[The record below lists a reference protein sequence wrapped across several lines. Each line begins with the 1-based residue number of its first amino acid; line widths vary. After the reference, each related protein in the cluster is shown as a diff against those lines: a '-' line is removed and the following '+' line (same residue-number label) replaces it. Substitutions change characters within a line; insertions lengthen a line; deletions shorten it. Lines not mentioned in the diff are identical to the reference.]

1 LGPLS
6 SSQKFFNSQLDNS
19 FIYDYMINESYNHV
33 VIYGGRV
40 LELKAE
46 ILKALAQPTR
56 LKILECLRTGEKCIC
71 DIVPAIN
78 GEQSNISRHISLMQK
93 SNLVTTRK
101 DGVKVMVKVRDP
113 KIFDILDRV
122 SSILRSRMD
131 EQSRLMR
138 AI

>member
-1 LGPLS
+1 MEEL
-6 SSQKFFNSQLDNS
+6 
-19 FIYDYMINESYNHV
+19 MEE
-33 VIYGGRV
+33 RV

-56 LKILECLRTGEKCIC
+56 LRILELLRDGERCIC
-71 DIVPAIN
+71 EIVPAIN

-101 DGVKVMVKVRDP
+101 DGVKVMVKVSDP
-113 KIFDILDRV
+113 KIFDLLDRV
-122 SSILRSRMD
+122 SSILRTRMN
-131 EQSRLMR
+131 EQSRLIR